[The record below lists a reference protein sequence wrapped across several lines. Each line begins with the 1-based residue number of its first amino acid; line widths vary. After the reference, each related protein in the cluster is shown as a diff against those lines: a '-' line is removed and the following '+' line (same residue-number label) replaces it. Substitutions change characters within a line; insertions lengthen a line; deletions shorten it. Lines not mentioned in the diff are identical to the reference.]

1 MWCVKRRVS
10 SVEYKVSS
18 AKCRVWGVKYWGVKC
33 RVWGVKYGAW
43 SAKCAAGSEE

>member
-1 MWCVKRRVS
+1 MWCVKGRVS

-18 AKCRVWGVKYWGVKC
+18 AKKC